1 MAGCFGISEQPI
13 VEQYIYNPLSRLS
26 PFISVKS
33 FSARLYASYTEADLL
48 QALRADD
55 EGAFEE
61 IYKRYCFRLFTVA
74 YRKLKQRE
82 EAEELVQ
89 DLLADLWGRRATI
102 QIQQLDQYLFSAIR
116 YRIINY
122 IKSQKLKSGYE
133 FYCQLHTSVSTD
145 NTENSLA
152 ISDLSAALMA
162 GVENLPEKSR
172 QIFELS
178 RLEHCTVPEISARV
192 NLSEKSVEYHLTKSL
207 KLLRSYLRDFLML
220 TLSFIAFLK

>member
-1 MAGCFGISEQPI
+1 M
-13 VEQYIYNPLSRLS
+13 
-26 PFISVKS
+26 KS

>member
-1 MAGCFGISEQPI
+1 M
-13 VEQYIYNPLSRLS
+13 
-26 PFISVKS
+26 
-33 FSARLYASYTEADLL
+33 YASYSDADLL
-48 QALRADD
+48 QALRTDD

-61 IYKRYCFRLFTVA
+61 IYKRYCYRLFTVA

-89 DLLADLWGRRATI
+89 DLLADLWSRRASL
-102 QIQQLDQYLFSAIR
+102 QIQQLDQYLFSAVR

-122 IKSQKLKSGYE
+122 IKAQKLRVGYE
-133 FYCQLHTSVSTD
+133 FYCQINASAATAE
-145 NTENSLA
+145 TENSLA
-152 ISDLSAALMA
+152 LNDLSAALLA

-207 KLLRSYLRDFLML
+207 KQLRSYLRDFLML

>member
-1 MAGCFGISEQPI
+1 M
-13 VEQYIYNPLSRLS
+13 
-26 PFISVKS
+26 KS

-48 QALRADD
+48 QALRTDD

-61 IYKRYCFRLFTVA
+61 VYKRYCFRLFTVA

-89 DLLADLWGRRATI
+89 DLLADLWSRRATM

-133 FYCQLHTSVSTD
+133 FYCQLHNSVSTD
-145 NTENSLA
+145 NTENALA
-152 ISDLSAALMA
+152 INDLSAALMA

-178 RLEHCTVPEISARV
+178 RLEHCTVPEISVRV

-220 TLSFIAFLK
+220 TLSFVAFLK